1 MTNTE
6 MSTHGPV
13 NTKKLVIIFFK
24 HQNIRQW
31 GFRMKSIKY
40 SIFCVFCLDMIT
52 RGLLLQL
59 VVLWAPCLTV
69 CPPRVSI
76 VLTLLPTS
84 LHLL

>member
-40 SIFCVFCLDMIT
+40 SIFLYIRSYLSFYSKLE
-52 RGLLLQL
+52 
-59 VVLWAPCLTV
+59 
-69 CPPRVSI
+69 
-76 VLTLLPTS
+76 
-84 LHLL
+84 